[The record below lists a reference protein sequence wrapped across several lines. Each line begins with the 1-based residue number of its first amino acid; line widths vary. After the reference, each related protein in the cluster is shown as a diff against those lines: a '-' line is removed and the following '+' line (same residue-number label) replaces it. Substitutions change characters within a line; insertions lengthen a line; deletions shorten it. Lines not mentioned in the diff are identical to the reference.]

1 MQKSGPYSRVR
12 VGVQSWLYV
21 YGCTGVMGLGLGF
34 ARVCGDGMV
43 FPRCTAMTS
52 KQCDCPF
59 PPFGCDTWKT
69 SAGISAA
76 LCSALAFSLC
86 FCCSHTSNHLV
97 QIKYFSIRKLRMTLG
112 EHDRVVVSIVLS
124 QQEGPSV

>member
-21 YGCTGVMGLGLGF
+21 YGCIGVMGLGLGF
-34 ARVCGDGMV
+34 ARVCGDWMV
-43 FPRCTAMTS
+43 FPCCTAMTS

-59 PPFGCDTWKT
+59 PPSTCDTWKT
-69 SAGISAA
+69 SAGISAV

-86 FCCSHTSNHLV
+86 LYSSNHLF

-124 QQEGPSV
+124 QQEGLSV